1 MTEVLTTKIYIQ
13 QPLKNS
19 TLPWYHQITWLIL
32 ILATIVNFYFG
43 LCRFITFYYIVW
55 TISLRT
61 EIIEYNTLHSLR
73 STVAGFPF
81 CVQK

>member
-1 MTEVLTTKIYIQ
+1 MVILTTKIYIQ

-19 TLPWYHQITWLIL
+19 TLPWHHQTTWLIL
-32 ILATIVNFYFG
+32 ILATIVNFYFWAMP
-43 LCRFITFYYIVW
+43 FYYILLHCL

>member
-1 MTEVLTTKIYIQ
+1 MVILTTKIYIQ

-19 TLPWYHQITWLIL
+19 TLPWHHQTTWLIL
-32 ILATIVNFYFG
+32 ILATIVNFYFWAMP
-43 LCRFITFYYIVW
+43 FYYILLHW

>member
-1 MTEVLTTKIYIQ
+1 MVILTTKIYIQ

-19 TLPWYHQITWLIL
+19 TLPWHHQTTWLIL
-32 ILATIVNFYFG
+32 ILATIVNFYFWAMP
-43 LCRFITFYYIVW
+43 FYYILLHFW

>member
-1 MTEVLTTKIYIQ
+1 MVILTTKIYIQ

-19 TLPWYHQITWLIL
+19 TLPWHHQTTWLIL
-32 ILATIVNFYFG
+32 ILATIVNFYFWAMP
-43 LCRFITFYYIVW
+43 FFTFYYIVW

>member
-1 MTEVLTTKIYIQ
+1 MVILTTKIYIQ

-32 ILATIVNFYFG
+32 ILATIVNFYFWAMP
-43 LCRFITFYYIVW
+43 FYYILLVW